1 MNIKKILKYCQAL
14 IPNSWLEGLQNLHSN
29 LVFKW
34 ILSNGSQPLA
44 LNQKSAMVFSPHQDD
59 ETFGC
64 GGIIALKREQNVP
77 VVVVFITDGQG
88 GGVVNPRSS
97 KTIVEIRKE
106 EALTALGILGVEPSE
121 IYFMEKPDGTLPY
134 LRNQD
139 RQQTIEQIATLLQKY
154 QPEEVY
160 VPHRKDCHRDH
171 EATYELVSEAV
182 AKVGNQVEFLQ
193 YPIWLLWRAP
203 LFIMIKLQDI
213 KSAYSLS
220 IASVQD
226 KKNRAINSYC
236 SQIESLPQNFVK
248 RFLGTN
254 EIFFRS

>member
-1 MNIKKILKYCQAL
+1 MNIKKILKYFQQL
-14 IPNSWLEGLQNLHSN
+14 IPSNWLEGLQHIHSS
-29 LVFKW
+29 LIFEW
-34 ILSNGSQPLA
+34 ILHNGSQPLA
-44 LNQKSAMVFSPHQDD
+44 LSQKSAMVFSPHQDD

-64 GGIIALKREQNVP
+64 GGIIALKREQGVP

-88 GGVVNPRSS
+88 GGVVKPNSPR
-97 KTIVEIRKE
+97 TIVEIRKE

-134 LRNQD
+134 LENQD

-171 EATYELVSEAV
+171 EATYELVAEAV
-182 AKVGNQVEFLQ
+182 AKVGNKVEFLQ

-203 LFIMIKLQDI
+203 LFILIKLQDI
-213 KSAYSLS
+213 KAGYSLS
-220 IASVQD
+220 ITSVQD

-236 SQIESLPQNFVK
+236 SQIDSLPQNFIK

>member
-1 MNIKKILKYCQAL
+1 MNIKKSLKELQKL
-14 IPNSWLEGLQNLHSN
+14 IPSQWLERLQHIHSS
-29 LVFKW
+29 LIFEW
-34 ILSNGSQPLA
+34 ILHNGSQPLA
-44 LNQKSAMVFSPHQDD
+44 LSQKSAMVFSPHQDD

-64 GGIIALKREQNVP
+64 GGIIALKREQNIP

-88 GGVVNPRSS
+88 GGVVDPDSS
-97 KTIVEIRKE
+97 MTIVEIRKE

-121 IYFMEKPDGTLPY
+121 IYFLAKPDGTLPD
-134 LRNQD
+134 LEVND
-139 RQQTIEQIATLLQKY
+139 RQQTIEQIATLLEKH

-171 EATYELVSEAV
+171 EATYELVKEAV
-182 AKVGNQVEFLQ
+182 QKVGNQVEFLE

-203 LFIMIKLQDI
+203 LFVLIKLQDI
-213 KSAYSLS
+213 KAAAHLS
-220 IASVQD
+220 ITSVQE
-226 KKNRAINSYC
+226 KKNRAIESYS
-236 SQIESLPQNFVK
+236 SQLKSLPNNFTK